1 MKNLICLFSLACV
14 ILCAGCGSRQQQY
27 EWCDYSES
35 CYAMAKNDCEET
47 QVRHKAELERI
58 VEVAAKKNLSVPPGI
73 YAEYGFL
80 LFKSGKPKDAL
91 GWYEK
96 ERQLY
101 PESGVFMDMLSK
113 VAQRQIDRD
122 AAKPEDGK
130 PEECKP
136 TEDKPEDSRADEG
149 QQAAPPVTDA
159 LSHADEAAPAGGT
172 DTDAPAAT
180 SPADTAETPQE
191 AQQG

>member
-130 PEECKP
+130 
-136 TEDKPEDSRADEG
+136 ADEG
-149 QQAAPPVTDA
+149 QQIAPPVTDA
-159 LSHADEAAPAGGT
+159 QPHADEAAPAGGT